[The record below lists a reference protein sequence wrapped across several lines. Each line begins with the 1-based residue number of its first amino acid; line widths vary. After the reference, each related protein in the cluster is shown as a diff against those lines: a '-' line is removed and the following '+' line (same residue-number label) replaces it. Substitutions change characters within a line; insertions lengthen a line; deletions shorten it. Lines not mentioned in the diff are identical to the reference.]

1 MTEATLDELVDYF
14 NEHVFYELLMLRY
27 SKQRLENGGDQL
39 LWNAMFAA
47 FNVSARN
54 LYYFVGKRDGAN
66 VNVADYRT
74 YCQTFD
80 RGSIEDVKNTLE
92 SLNAQCLHLGR
103 KRYKEA
109 EKKINL
115 DKIRAVSAW
124 IESRMDNLLKSF
136 NNDFRSKLRPEW
148 AGLVAQQPAIG
159 VDGPKGPS
167 ARSVPSNITTRG
179 PTGNGDLIQFDLA
192 PKM

>member
-1 MTEATLDELVDYF
+1 MAKAALDELVDYF
-14 NEHVFYELLMLRY
+14 NEHVFYELITLRY

-54 LYYFVGKRDGAN
+54 LYYFVGNRDGTN
-66 VNVADYRT
+66 VNVADYKT

-80 RGSIEDVKNTLE
+80 RGSIEDVKSTLE
-92 SLNAQCLHLGR
+92 LLNSQCLHLGK
-103 KRYKEA
+103 KRYKET

-115 DKIRAVSAW
+115 RRIITVSAW
-124 IESRMDNLLKSF
+124 IESRMDDLLKSF

-148 AGLVAQQPAIG
+148 ADPVAQHLVLG
-159 VDGPKGPS
+159 VEGPGGPS
-167 ARSVPSNITTRG
+167 ASSLPSNITTRG
-179 PTGNGDLIQFDLA
+179 PTGNG
-192 PKM
+192 